1 MDPETH
7 RQLALEHE
15 GIELGVKRYR
25 DNLLKRNLSDLPP
38 GMRLLK
44 MAIEPFCDTFKEWVV
59 EHDEGRPLAIGVST
73 RKFLAQFQ
81 PEVVAFLTG
90 KKLIN
95 SLGSGGHGAA
105 FQTIA
110 VGLADML
117 INHLEYE
124 AFKKI
129 APGYVYVIETANRW
143 ASESHRRA
151 TLLRAKKKLVG
162 RDAFDLASRL
172 HIGSKCI
179 EIFIHSTGLVEK
191 ILISHPRSKKDNY
204 QLCATAITQEWLAK
218 AHGECELLQPMHYP
232 MIVPPVDWL
241 TISGG
246 GFLTNQATH
255 QVSLMKTID
264 TAELLRLAKT
274 DMPNV
279 YAAIN
284 SVQRTAWRIN
294 QRVADTLAEVW
305 KVGGRAGLP
314 NRELPELPAK
324 SWHSNEQPTKKQL
337 MKWKKKAASIHETH
351 SRERSKRIAVQIKL
365 FIASQMRTESRLYF
379 VWTLDWRGRM
389 YPVQQFVNPQT
400 DDSGRALLEFA
411 EGKPL
416 GEQGAFWLAVH
427 GANTFGYDK
436 TSFEERVAWVVEHER
451 EVIATNDDPLGNLS
465 FWEQAE
471 DPFQFLAFCFDWAGY
486 RKDGDAHTSHLPV
499 SLDGSCNGL
508 QNFSAMLRDEIGG
521 KATNLVP
528 QALPSDI
535 YEEVANV
542 LRQKVAKDLNT
553 GVKEAYP
560 WEGKITRKVT
570 KRGVMT
576 TPYGVTKYGLRKQL
590 QYECEKIDKNYLGI
604 TEEIGLYYGYLSNHL
619 YDAIGEVVVAAR
631 TAMVWL
637 QQVAEIASQADKV
650 IRWTTPVGF
659 TPCQDY
665 RRQKLLRVQTLHGG
679 IRVKLGL
686 WQNTVKIDKRKMS
699 SGIAPNFVHSLD
711 ASHLMLTVN
720 LCRENGLQNFSCVHD
735 SYGTLAA
742 DVSQLAYYLREAF
755 IQQYTP
761 DVLGEF
767 RTEVA
772 KQIPASL
779 REKIPAMP
787 KKGGLDL
794 EQVRESCYFFA

>member
-1 MDPETH
+1 
-7 RQLALEHE
+7 
-15 GIELGVKRYR
+15 
-25 DNLLKRNLSDLPP
+25 
-38 GMRLLK
+38 
-44 MAIEPFCDTFKEWVV
+44 
-59 EHDEGRPLAIGVST
+59 
-73 RKFLAQFQ
+73 
-81 PEVVAFLTG
+81 
-90 KKLIN
+90 
-95 SLGSGGHGAA
+95 
-105 FQTIA
+105 
-110 VGLADML
+110 
-117 INHLEYE
+117 
-124 AFKKI
+124 
-129 APGYVYVIETANRW
+129 
-143 ASESHRRA
+143 
-151 TLLRAKKKLVG
+151 
-162 RDAFDLASRL
+162 
-172 HIGSKCI
+172 
-179 EIFIHSTGLVEK
+179 
-191 ILISHPRSKKDNY
+191 
-204 QLCATAITQEWLAK
+204 
-218 AHGECELLQPMHYP
+218 
-232 MIVPPVDWL
+232 
-241 TISGG
+241 
-246 GFLTNQATH
+246 
-255 QVSLMKTID
+255 
-264 TAELLRLAKT
+264 
-274 DMPNV
+274 
-279 YAAIN
+279 
-284 SVQRTAWRIN
+284 
-294 QRVADTLAEVW
+294 
-305 KVGGRAGLP
+305 
-314 NRELPELPAK
+314 
-324 SWHSNEQPTKKQL
+324 
-337 MKWKKKAASIHETH
+337 
-351 SRERSKRIAVQIKL
+351 
-365 FIASQMRTESRLYF
+365 
-379 VWTLDWRGRM
+379 
-389 YPVQQFVNPQT
+389 
-400 DDSGRALLEFA
+400 
-411 EGKPL
+411 
-416 GEQGAFWLAVH
+416 
-427 GANTFGYDK
+427 
-436 TSFEERVAWVVEHER
+436 
-451 EVIATNDDPLGNLS
+451 
-465 FWEQAE
+465 
-471 DPFQFLAFCFDWAGY
+471 
-486 RKDGDAHTSHLPV
+486 
-499 SLDGSCNGL
+499 
-508 QNFSAMLRDEIGG
+508 MLRDEIGG

-542 LRQKVAKDLNT
+542 LRQKVVKDLNT

-576 TPYGVTKYGLRKQL
+576 TPYGVTRYGLRKQL

-619 YDAIGEVVVAAR
+619 FDAIGEVVVAAR